1 MLFSTLQT
9 IELVAPVVHM
19 SVFTSNTKKKTS
31 IALKEFEQFI
41 CEGITKH
48 SLCTKGKGYSCTL
61 LFKEITKHSL
71 CTKRLFLHSTF

>member
-1 MLFSTLQT
+1 VWGEKFVMLFSTLQT

-48 SLCTKGKGYSCTL
+48 SLCTKRKGYSCTL
-61 LFKEITKHSL
+61 LFKEKEDP
-71 CTKRLFLHSTF
+71 RV